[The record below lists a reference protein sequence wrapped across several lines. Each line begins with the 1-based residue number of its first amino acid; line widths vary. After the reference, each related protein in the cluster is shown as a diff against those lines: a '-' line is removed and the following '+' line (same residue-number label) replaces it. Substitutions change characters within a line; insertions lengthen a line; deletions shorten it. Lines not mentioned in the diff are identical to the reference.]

1 MVSGVSSRGSGW
13 PARTLGVAASP
24 EGSDIRLIEVAP
36 APVLARLE
44 GLHYRVADRIR
55 VGAGMTKW
63 RGVAAADMPARQAQ
77 PQVDPGGADPQ
88 ALLAALGR
96 IRHHRADQAEVRV
109 VGHRH
114 LHPPIFACSWSCLL
128 RN

>member
-13 PARTLGVAASP
+13 PARRTVGVAASP

-44 GLHYRVADRIR
+44 GLHHRVADRIR

-77 PQVDPGGADPQ
+77 PQMDPGGADPQ
-88 ALLAALGR
+88 TFLATLGR
-96 IRHHRADQAEVRV
+96 TRHHRADQAEVRV
-109 VGHRH
+109 IGHRH
-114 LHPPIFACSWSCLL
+114 LAPSDL
-128 RN
+128 RG

>member
-24 EGSDIRLIEVAP
+24 ESSDICVIEVAP

-44 GLHYRVADRIR
+44 GLDHRVRDRKR

-77 PQVDPGGADPQ
+77 PQMDPGGADPQ

-96 IRHHRADQAEVRV
+96 VRKHRTYQAEVRV
-109 VGHRH
+109 IGHRH
-114 LHPPIFACSWSCLL
+114 LTPSDLGG
-128 RN
+128 